1 MAEKKKNVQKKLEDD
16 KFVSKLRNGI
26 LKKRQTK
33 SSNLIGGKYD
43 VSCLTK
49 REEEYFR
56 MMFPKSG
63 VLYIKGEP
71 GKGKSALLRTIANK
85 LNLFYIDLR
94 LSQIDE
100 TDVGLFPDKISMN
113 VKYTKADGS
122 VEERE
127 ESFLTHIIPE
137 WAHLANNPEQVNS
150 EFKGTLINFEEL
162 NRAPLAVRNAAL
174 QLLLERQIGFRGFKF
189 NENVFMAATGN
200 LGDEDDTD
208 VEEFDAA
215 LKDRLIQVRHDMD
228 FIEWRDTWA
237 SKNLNVHSSI
247 IGYIQVN
254 PDQYYS
260 KPTGEK
266 ENDVF
271 PTPRSWTFL
280 SDMMK
285 ENFGIRN
292 EKGKI
297 VEEPELTPEVINFVQ
312 RVSHSYIGSTS
323 VGFVKY
329 LNDVNKLTIYD
340 ILGLEGAKYP
350 GYGKFDKKL
359 KESIDRSKRSE
370 LLDKLKK
377 VDIVELNK
385 ENEDAIENL
394 KLFILSLGIDE
405 ASSFFLKILD
415 DDYDDINAEDIDPA
429 VISILNDNRFKKIRS
444 ELQRSVNS
452 V

>member
-1 MAEKKKNVQKKLEDD
+1 MTEKKKKVKEKSNGT
-16 KFVSKLRNGI
+16 KFASDIKSKLS
-26 LKKRQTK
+26 KKRQFK
-33 SSNLIGGKYD
+33 SSRMIGGKYD
-43 VSCLTK
+43 ISNLTQ
-49 REEEYFR
+49 REEDYFR
-56 MMFPKSG
+56 MMYPKSG

-71 GKGKSALLRTIANK
+71 GKGKSALLRTIAEK

-113 VKYTKADGS
+113 VKYTKSDGS

-137 WAHLANNPEQVNS
+137 WAHLANNPQEVNPD
-150 EFKGTLINFEEL
+150 FKGTLINFEEL

-189 NENVFMAATGN
+189 SEDVFMAATGN
-200 LGDEDDTD
+200 LGEEDDTD

-215 LKDRLIQVRHDMD
+215 LKDRLIQVKHDMD
-228 FIEWRDTWA
+228 FPEWRDTWA

-254 PDQYYS
+254 PDQYYL
-260 KPTGEK
+260 KPSNEK
-266 ENDVF
+266 EQDVF

-285 ENFGIRN
+285 YNFGIRN
-292 EKGKI
+292 EEGKLI
-297 VEEPELTPEVINFVQ
+297 EEPELTPEVIGFVQ
-312 RVSHSYIGSTS
+312 RVAHSYIGSTA

-377 VDIVELNK
+377 IDITELSD
-385 ENEDAIENL
+385 DAIENL

-405 ASSFFLKILD
+405 ASSFYLKVLD
-415 DDYDDINAEDIDPA
+415 NDYDDINAEDIDPA
-429 VISILNDNRFKKIRS
+429 VLSILNDNRFKKIKG